1 MKSSVVFWGV
11 FLILF
16 GLFLL
21 LNNWNLFDYDLHFII
36 DLWPLI
42 LIVWGLSLLKLNE
55 TVKNIL
61 AGLSG
66 AFLALL
72 VMAILN
78 FDFSIKKFVDN
89 YDDEFDEIDSKI
101 HQEFKF
107 AYDSAFTKG
116 RICFE
121 GAAGQFSFNDNTNEL
136 IQLESDKQLMDPVVN
151 PYPET
156 RTIEFDIQSSP
167 GHGKINHIDNEMSVK
182 LNSLIEWD
190 MDISLGAA
198 EFDAD
203 LSAQK
208 VKSIDIDAG
217 AADIEIT
224 LGDRSDTTYIDI
236 SAGASDIM
244 IRIPQNSGCFVST
257 ETVLVDKDLP
267 GFSNKEKNDYYTD
280 NYYTSNKKV
289 IIKIEGG
296 VSHFEVERY

>member
-11 FLILF
+11 FLILI
-16 GLFLL
+16 GILL
-21 LNNWNLFDYDLHFII
+21 LLDNWNLFNYNLHFII
-36 DLWPLI
+36 DFWPLI
-42 LIVWGLSLLKLNE
+42 LIVWGLSLLKLND
-55 TVKNIL
+55 TAKNIL

-72 VMAILN
+72 IMAILN
-78 FDFSIKKFVDN
+78 FDFSIKKFIEYDN
-89 YDDEFDEIDSKI
+89 EEINEPESKI
-101 HQEFKF
+101 HEEFKF

-121 GAAGQFSFNDNTNEL
+121 GAAGQFSFNENTNDL
-136 IQLESDKQLMDPVVN
+136 IYMESGKYLVDPIVT
-151 PYPET
+151 PDPKSK
-156 RTIEFDIQSSP
+156 TIEIDIQSSP
-167 GHGKINHIDNEMSVK
+167 GHGKVNHLDNELNVK
-182 LNSLIEWD
+182 LNRLVDWD

-203 LSAQK
+203 FSDQK
-208 VKSIDIDAG
+208 IKTIDLDAG

-236 SAGASDIM
+236 SVGASDII
-244 IRIPQNSGCFVST
+244 IRIPQNSGCLVT
-257 ETVLVDKDLP
+257 AETVLVDKDLP
-267 GFSNKEKNDYYTD
+267 GFNNKEKNDYYTD
-280 NYYTSNKKV
+280 NYFSSNKKI

>member
-1 MKSSVVFWGV
+1 
-11 FLILF
+11 
-16 GLFLL
+16 
-21 LNNWNLFDYDLHFII
+21 
-36 DLWPLI
+36 
-42 LIVWGLSLLKLNE
+42 
-55 TVKNIL
+55 
-61 AGLSG
+61 
-66 AFLALL
+66 
-72 VMAILN
+72 
-78 FDFSIKKFVDN
+78 
-89 YDDEFDEIDSKI
+89 
-101 HQEFKF
+101 
-107 AYDSAFTKG
+107 
-116 RICFE
+116 
-121 GAAGQFSFNDNTNEL
+121 
-136 IQLESDKQLMDPVVN
+136 
-151 PYPET
+151 
-156 RTIEFDIQSSP
+156 
-167 GHGKINHIDNEMSVK
+167 MSVK

-236 SAGASDIM
+236 SAGATDIM

-267 GFSNKEKNDYYTD
+267 GFNNKEKNDYYTD